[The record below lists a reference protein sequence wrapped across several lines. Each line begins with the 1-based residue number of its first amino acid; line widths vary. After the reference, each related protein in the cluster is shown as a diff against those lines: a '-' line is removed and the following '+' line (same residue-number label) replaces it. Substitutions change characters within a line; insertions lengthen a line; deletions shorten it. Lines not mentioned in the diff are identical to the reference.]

1 MGGRK
6 VPRADLVALR
16 ATRSAEIAITTAN
29 RSIGITTSGWHGLKV
44 RKNALFLLRPSM
56 VVNYDRRF
64 LRRPEVGIFAIPT
77 IEQH

>member
-29 RSIGITTSGWHGLKV
+29 RSIGITTSGWHGVESDK
-44 RKNALFLLRPSM
+44 KHA
-56 VVNYDRRF
+56 
-64 LRRPEVGIFAIPT
+64 IFAQT
-77 IEQH
+77 LDGGQL